1 MRNKIKVKLTS
12 LLTVLAM
19 VVTMLPVGV
28 MSVFAETIP
37 AATTAKVA
45 VPGAKTYTK
54 ATKIEN
60 GANYVIVANYRAMSS
75 YSSGYNRSS
84 TSVDI
89 DGNNITSDVS
99 SDIVWTFTG
108 SGDSWQISNGNNNLI
123 FNYDKYEGLLESYE
137 YYSLST
143 TSNDNEVT
151 VKKNNDNTFIISD
164 SVNNTTKYVQY
175 NNRNFRAR
183 DNGTNLTLYKE
194 VETQATTQDYGVTI
208 KDSEN
213 KDIEGRTLTIN
224 DITENSTYQL
234 NSNYDESIFNDVK
247 WSIESGSEASI
258 NENTG
263 ELSFTGNTGE
273 VIVKVTATV
282 KEGLN
287 ASPSTATNYI
297 KVSFAKYKE
306 PTAEDIKVDKN
317 AKAVEG
323 KKDTYNVKL
332 DVIGAEVKSGN
343 PVDVVLVLDNSTSM
357 NESKRRANTVTAAE
371 SFAKNVLTP
380 DNNGTIKISVV
391 RYGTKASIA
400 QFTSNSVSW
409 NTEYSDSLS
418 LSNASTYSDNL
429 TLVNKAIDDGI
440 GNVDNNQG
448 TNTEAGLLTANKAVG
463 ARRANAKSIV
473 IFMTD
478 GLPTYS
484 YNKNNGYQGP
494 GGSTYKRE
502 FNNALT
508 AGINLKSNYEN
519 IDIYNVGLLN
529 GLSNNELKL
538 AENLLG
544 ANPKKY
550 TGSYTDKELANRV
563 DYTSEWSNA
572 TSYASNY
579 YKIDSKTTNVA
590 ETLKD
595 VYNEI
600 AVKAKAL
607 AKGTVTD
614 NIPATFRLTSESK
627 ANLEQNG
634 VTVTEIIENGEYKG
648 TTLVYSDIS
657 AGKEKA
663 NNLYEYTVVAEPGA
677 YGAAYTN
684 TGAVY
689 EYTLNTST
697 GGTGTK
703 NFPQPVAPIHPIAVG
718 DEDSTGVNT
727 DLLLDKLLENDK
739 DKYGVKYNEGGTS
752 VTDVQLVLCNEK
764 GEELTSEDGKYTL
777 YDGNVTLTQDGNSIT
792 FNSKTEGDKVFYY
805 KLKVVVSNTNDKY
818 AQGAETVLYSEVVPV
833 TVHVYDLSNKV
844 FVIDYGKAVTY
855 GKDDLFSSTEQGL
868 PNGNITLDTDKTTH
882 NYGSMVYSQDNKS
895 LTYTLDRFMNGKDV
909 AVLNVKFD
917 SKVTLPKTV
926 TVLPATTVYYED
938 NFGSSGKPDKGTT
951 GDTTAGI
958 IFNESS
964 VIETVGESKDNQQG
978 TGNSEYGYDSSY
990 ESDSTDSNGSSTKI
1004 SGDGTAKATF
1014 TFTGKGFD
1022 IIGRTSTETG
1032 AILIKIYRGNQATT
1046 ENFIEKRLVDTK
1058 YSDGEIYQIPVFN
1071 YMAEEHGT
1079 YTVEITIGKSNAFYL
1094 DAIRIYNPIDVTDT
1108 ENADSAIA
1116 KDAYDKALES
1126 NAQITEIRNEL
1137 ITSGTFKSDG
1147 TGAVYVDGSTDKDSA
1162 DMAEYKSIGPNN
1174 EVYLKPGQSIGFE
1187 VDNLQDIATIQIGA
1201 KAPNGKVTFTAGSG
1215 TSGLTKELNTAT
1227 DMYYTLYNKDR
1238 EDNYVTIN
1246 NNKAYIIITNTNSVD
1261 DKASDDQY
1269 ILSLTNIKLTY
1280 TKATT
1285 GSKMLANESVLAL
1298 TRQVTY
1304 ARMASLEPNLEIAKA
1319 EFTTSSVKQT
1329 KDATLKV
1336 YTTKDVEDLIITDKN
1351 GNKVTPK
1358 SITSVVDEGAEEASQ
1373 KVFTV
1378 VITEN
1383 TVGTSTYSIVG
1394 VGANNNQ
1401 SKEAVSASIKVQ
1413 RLTIFDKIASW
1424 FE

>member
-1 MRNKIKVKLTS
+1 MRDKIKVKLTS
-12 LLTVLAM
+12 LLTAM
-19 VVTMLPVGV
+19 ALVVTMLPVGV
-28 MSVFAETIP
+28 MNVFAETTIP
-37 AATTAKVA
+37 AATTATVT

-54 ATKIEN
+54 ATEIEN
-60 GANYVIVANYRAMSS
+60 GANYVIVANNSAMSS
-75 YSSGYNRSS
+75 QGYLNRSS
-84 TSVDI
+84 ESVTI
-89 DGNNITSDVS
+89 QGNNITSTVS
-99 SDIVWTFTG
+99 SNVVWTFTG
-108 SGDSWQISNGNNNLI
+108 SGNSWQISNGGNNLI
-123 FNYDKYEGLLESYE
+123 FTSSSWLNSY
-137 YYSLST
+137 YLST
-143 TSNDNEVT
+143 TTNSNKLTVSSND
-151 VKKNNDNTFIISD
+151 DGTFTIKG
-164 SVNNTTKYVQY
+164 SVNNNEKYVTY
-175 NNRNFRAR
+175 NDYWNTFEAGNSP
-183 DNGTNLTLYKE
+183 TNLTLYKE
-194 VETQATTQDYGVTI
+194 GTASSTTQEYGVTI
-208 KDSEN
+208 KDSE
-213 KDIEGRTLTIN
+213 KKEIEGRTLAIK

-234 NSNYDESIFNDVK
+234 NADYDTSIFSNVE
-247 WSIESGSEASI
+247 WSIESGSDASI
-258 NENTG
+258 DETG
-263 ELSFTGNTGE
+263 LLSFTGNTGE

-297 KVSFAKYKE
+297 KVSFTKYQE
-306 PTAEDIKVDKN
+306 PTAEDIHVDKN

-357 NESKRRANTVTAAE
+357 NDSKRRENTVTAAE

-429 TLVNKAIDDGI
+429 TLVNNAINNGI
-440 GNVDNNQG
+440 GSNNNNVG

-508 AGINLKSNYEN
+508 AGINLKSNYKN

-544 ANPKKY
+544 ANPKEY
-550 TGSYTDKELANRV
+550 TGSYTDRELANGV

-579 YKIDSKTTNVA
+579 YKIDSKTEDV
-590 ETLKD
+590 EGTLKD

-627 ANLEQNG
+627 DNLEQNG

-703 NFPQPVAPIHPIAVG
+703 NFPQPVAPIHPIAVE

-739 DKYGVKYNEGGTS
+739 DEYGVKYNEGGTS
-752 VTDVQLVLCNEK
+752 VTDVQLVLCNEN

-938 NFGSSGKPDKGTT
+938 NFGSSGKPAEGKT

-964 VIETVGESKDNQQG
+964 VIQKVTDDKYADKQG
-978 TGNSEYGYDSSY
+978 QDTENSGYGNDSSY
-990 ESDSTDSNGSSTKI
+990 AGDNKDSDGSSTQI
-1004 SGDGTAKATF
+1004 TGSGDVEATF
-1014 TFTGKGFD
+1014 TFTGTGFD
-1022 IIGRTSTETG
+1022 IIGRTSTNTG
-1032 AILIKIYRGNQATT
+1032 AILVDIYEGNTATGEPIDT
-1046 ENFIEKRLVDTK
+1046 VLVDTK
-1058 YSDGEIYQIPVFN
+1058 YADGEIYQIPVFN
-1071 YMAEEHGT
+1071 YTLPHGT
-1079 YTVEITIGKSNAFYL
+1079 YTVQISVGTNNIFYL
-1094 DAIRIYNPIDVTDT
+1094 DAIRIYNPIDVTNT
-1108 ENADSAIA
+1108 QNEDSSIA
-1116 KDAYDKALES
+1116 KDAYDEALES

-1137 ITSGTFKSDG
+1137 ITSGKFNSDG
-1147 TGAVYVDGSTDKDSA
+1147 TGAVYVDGANDSA
-1162 DMAEYKSIGPNN
+1162 GMAEYKSIGPNN

-1201 KAPNGKVTFTAGSG
+1201 KAPNGNVTFTAGSG

-1238 EDNYVTIN
+1238 ENNYVTIN
-1246 NNKAYIIITNTNSVD
+1246 NNKADIIITNTSSNDSN
-1261 DKASDDQY
+1261 A

-1285 GSKMLANESVLAL
+1285 GSRMLANESVLAL